1 MGSRLWRTDSTEQ
14 SGESMMQEEW
24 VDWVDAEDRVIEAVP
39 RSRMRR
45 EGLRHRA
52 TYIVIED
59 AIGHL
64 YIQRRTLSKDY
75 CPGMLDACCGGVVQ
89 RDEAY
94 GPSALR
100 ELEEEMGIR
109 DVPLQAWGTFYSEHE
124 HNKVWGALYS
134 CRYEGELQLQASE
147 VEYVLRMSLEQIQAQ
162 QHEFMPD
169 SLVAFSEWQRR
180 KAHGCDNIQV

>member
-1 MGSRLWRTDSTEQ
+1 MSQELNPTSPT
-14 SGESMMQEEW
+14 SAQEEW
-24 VDWVDAEDRVIEAVP
+24 VDWVDAQNQVLMAVP

-45 EGLRHRA
+45 EVLCHRA
-52 TYIVIED
+52 TYIFIED
-59 AIGHL
+59 RQGHL
-64 YIQRRTLSKDY
+64 YVQRRTQLKDY

-89 RDEAY
+89 TGEAY
-94 GPSALR
+94 LPSALR

-147 VEYVLRMSLEQIQAQ
+147 VEYVLRMSPEQIQAQ

-180 KAHGCDNIQV
+180 KTEASAGTPPV